1 MCIVAATPGAALGA
15 PGRRDG
21 CRGGRSPFSCAPRT
35 SSGTAFG
42 GRAFGNI
49 AGNARPGTPSG
60 TSPGTSPGTPV
71 GTSSRPRGAARR
83 GHLNGCRRRPYGPQA
98 EDMRQGH
105 RREHRRGAAFGN
117 ANGVAFQGMH
127 AAPGGSGARRGRR
140 NGCRRRQYGPQAED
154 VRQGHR
160 REHRRGATFG
170 NASQERRSLLQPWPN
185 AAPAGRRE
193 RRRGTSSGA
202 TSQEPRI
209 QEYSNVSREHRR
221 TASSGPTPSG
231 TSPETPSGAS
241 SRPGQQRLA
250 CVRGRLCCAVQPWLC
265 SLHGFSTLH
274 LGRWNLIFRDTG
286 PGSSRQPPLRLAALA
301 FKAAVPKILAKFR
314 LRVLPRLREPSTH
327 LTGPGRVWSSL
338 VAGQRVAS

>member
-1 MCIVAATPGAALGA
+1 VCIVAATPGAALGA

-42 GRAFGNI
+42 GRAFRNI

-160 REHRRGATFG
+160 RQHRREPRSGTSAGNSVAKRWSTPGNVVG
-170 NASQERRSLLQPWPN
+170 NAV
-185 AAPAGRRE
+185 GHIV
-193 RRRGTSSGA
+193 G
-202 TSQEPRI
+202 
-209 QEYSNVSREHRR
+209 SNVSGTAHSGIFERQPGTPPDRELRPNTVGNVAGNTFRCIVATGAAALGVRPGTAVLCRTVMADLVRTLESYFSAILVRAAPGNPDKCLQRSLSRQPCRKSWPSSVCVSCLACGSHRR
-221 TASSGPTPSG
+221 T
-231 TSPETPSGAS
+231 
-241 SRPGQQRLA
+241 
-250 CVRGRLCCAVQPWLC
+250 
-265 SLHGFSTLH
+265 
-274 LGRWNLIFRDTG
+274 
-286 PGSSRQPPLRLAALA
+286 
-301 FKAAVPKILAKFR
+301 
-314 LRVLPRLREPSTH
+314 
-327 LTGPGRVWSSL
+327 
-338 VAGQRVAS
+338 